1 MKASAL
7 SYNAGLGSQR
17 LLEASLPG
25 SRCRRDL
32 RAGSSA
38 KIRRKFGVG
47 AAGGMGSSWW
57 VVWNTGEVEDEGL
70 VLKSHRR
77 RKSQCGF

>member
-7 SYNAGLGSQR
+7 SYNARLGSQR
-17 LLEASLPG
+17 LLEAGLPG

-38 KIRRKFGVG
+38 KIRGNLGVG
-47 AAGGMGSSWW
+47 AVGGMGSSWW
-57 VVWNTGEVEDEGL
+57 TTGEVEDEGL
-70 VLKSHRR
+70 VLKSDRK
-77 RKSQCGF
+77 RKSQCGL